1 MKIDFSKLLI
11 FFLAIFILSI
21 FLFSLK
27 NNKVYDTKNL
37 VGQNI
42 GKFEI
47 NSITGKEKINEEL
60 LKKNKFTLINFWAS
74 WCAPC
79 RAEHKYLI
87 RIRENSQNLKIL
99 GINFKDKENE
109 AIKFMSEFGNPY
121 YLSGKDPDGRTS
133 INFGI
138 YGIPESILI
147 DKNLKIIKKFIG
159 PINQED
165 YKTIL
170 KLTK

>member
-1 MKIDFSKLLI
+1 MKIDFSRLLI

-27 NNKVYDTKNL
+27 NDKVYDTKNL

-60 LKKNKFTLINFWAS
+60 LRKNKFTLINFWAS

-159 PINQED
+159 PINNED
-165 YKTIL
+165 FNNIL